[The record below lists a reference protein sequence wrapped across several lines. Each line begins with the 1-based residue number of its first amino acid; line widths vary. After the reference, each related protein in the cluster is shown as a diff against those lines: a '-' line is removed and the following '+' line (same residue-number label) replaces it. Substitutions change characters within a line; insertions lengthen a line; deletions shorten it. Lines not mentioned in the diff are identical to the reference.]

1 MNMKK
6 NAFAICILMILV
18 PFSGCVD
25 SVENDILDESQK
37 ITSWEENIEFL
48 SPLEGD
54 WVEGEFEVT
63 VTTIDA
69 LEAEY
74 LELWVNGQLR
84 GNESMDDSVIFSIDT
99 SSHSDGTGAPV
110 RLELEIRVETHGVGV
125 MNLTAIFPQRLT
137 DSLAEDIQPEWNTE
151 GDTLL
156 FKSSRDLEEGL
167 YEIYKLTPDG
177 SEPSQ
182 DNTEQSY
189 HGYPGWSPDGTH
201 VVFNSWVYGNE
212 SGNRQMEIFTANI
225 STGETHRV
233 TDNSAFD
240 DSGRWSPDGSEIIFY
255 SNRDGTMDLWKVPVS
270 ETGEPTGPPLKLV
283 GTGAREHCG
292 RWSSDGD
299 WIVYESDQGG
309 SNDIWVVSSDGEGP
323 TQVTFDD
330 YQDGYPAWS
339 PDGSHVVY
347 NSVRGINGD
356 LYVLSLSDGG
366 LHRLTSDTAID
377 AHPTWSADGRHIAFH
392 SDRSGDFDIWMVEI
406 PLIEAP
412 ADISVAGTLTPAHA
426 SPLTLLLLLIAPLG
440 TTSGNLECPRSPLS
454 TDGRGRSAP
463 ATQSDRRGH

>member
-1 MNMKK
+1 MRMNMK

-25 SVENDILDESQK
+25 SVGNDILDESQK

-48 SPLEGD
+48 SPSEGD

-69 LEAEY
+69 LEGEY
-74 LELWVNGQLR
+74 LELWVNGQLS
-84 GNESMDDSVIFSIDT
+84 GNESIDDPVIFSIDT
-99 SSHSDGTGAPV
+99 SSHSDGTGTPV
-110 RLELEIRVETHGVGV
+110 SLELEIRVETHGVGV

-177 SEPSQ
+177 SEPSRV
-182 DNTEQSY
+182 NTEQSY

-201 VVFNSWVYGNE
+201 VVFNSWVYDNE
-212 SGNRQMEIFTANI
+212 SDNRQMEIFTANI
-225 STGETHRV
+225 LTGETYRV
-233 TDNSAFD
+233 TDNLAFD

-255 SNRDGTMDLWKVPVS
+255 SNRDGTMDLWKVPVR
-270 ETGEPTGPPLKLV
+270 ETGEPTGPPVKLV
-283 GTGAREHCG
+283 GTDAREHCG
-292 RWSSDGD
+292 RWSSDGE
-299 WIVYESDQGG
+299 WIVYESDQSGN
-309 SNDIWVVSSDGEGP
+309 NDIWVVPSDGEES

-330 YQDGYPAWS
+330 YEDGYPAWS
-339 PDGSHVVY
+339 PDGTNIVY
-347 NSVRGINGD
+347 NSLRGINGD
-356 LYVLSLSDGG
+356 LHILSLADGV
-366 LHRLTSDTAID
+366 LHRLTSDPAID

-392 SDRSGDFDIWMVEI
+392 SDRSGNFDIWVVEI
-406 PLIEAP
+406 PLINSNE
-412 ADISVAGTLTPAHA
+412 S
-426 SPLTLLLLLIAPLG
+426 S
-440 TTSGNLECPRSPLS
+440 
-454 TDGRGRSAP
+454 
-463 ATQSDRRGH
+463 

>member
-1 MNMKK
+1 MRMNMKK

-63 VTTIDA
+63 VTTIGA
-69 LEAEY
+69 LEAKY

-99 SSHSDGTGAPV
+99 SSHSDGTGVPV
-110 RLELEIRVETHGVGV
+110 RLELEIRVETHGISV

-156 FKSSRDLEEGL
+156 FKSSRGLEEGL

-177 SEPSQ
+177 SEPSRV
-182 DNTEQSY
+182 NTEQSY

-240 DSGRWSPDGSEIIFY
+240 DSGRWSPDGSEVIFY
-255 SNRDGTMDLWKVPVS
+255 SNRDGTMDLWKVSVS
-270 ETGEPTGPPLKLV
+270 ETGEPTGPPVKLV
-283 GTGAREHCG
+283 GTDAREHCG
-292 RWSSDGD
+292 RWSSDGE
-299 WIVYESDQGG
+299 WIVYESDQSGN
-309 SNDIWVVSSDGEGP
+309 NDIWVVPSDGEES

-330 YQDGYPAWS
+330 YEDGYPAWS
-339 PDGSHVVY
+339 PDGTHIVY
-347 NSVRGINGD
+347 NSLRGINGD
-356 LYVLSLSDGG
+356 LHILSLADGV
-366 LHRLTSDTAID
+366 LHRLTSDPAID

-392 SDRSGDFDIWMVEI
+392 SDRSGNFDIWVVEI
-406 PLIEAP
+406 PLINSNE
-412 ADISVAGTLTPAHA
+412 SL
-426 SPLTLLLLLIAPLG
+426 
-440 TTSGNLECPRSPLS
+440 
-454 TDGRGRSAP
+454 
-463 ATQSDRRGH
+463 

>member
-1 MNMKK
+1 MRTVASMM
-6 NAFAICILMILV
+6 ILILMTSTLA
-18 PFSGCVD
+18 GCVD
-25 SVENDILDESQK
+25 SVGNDILDESQK

-48 SPLEGD
+48 SPSEGD
-54 WVEGEFEVT
+54 WGEGDFEVT

-74 LELWVNGQLR
+74 LELWINGQLR
-84 GNESMDDSVIFSIDT
+84 GNESMDDSVIFPIDT

-156 FKSSRDLEEGL
+156 FKSSRGLEEGL

-177 SEPSQ
+177 SEPSRV
-182 DNTEQSY
+182 NTEQSY

-270 ETGEPTGPPLKLV
+270 ETGEPTGPPVKLV
-283 GTGAREHCG
+283 GTDAREHCG
-292 RWSSDGD
+292 RWSSDGE
-299 WIVYESDQGG
+299 WIVYESDQSGN
-309 SNDIWVVSSDGEGP
+309 NDIWVVPSDGEES

-330 YQDGYPAWS
+330 YEDGYPAWS
-339 PDGSHVVY
+339 PEGTNIAY
-347 NSVRGINGD
+347 NSLRGINGD
-356 LYVLSLSDGG
+356 LHLLSLADGV
-366 LHRLTSDTAID
+366 LHRLTSDPAID

-392 SDRSGDFDIWMVEI
+392 SDRSGNFDIWVVEI
-406 PLIEAP
+406 PLINSNE
-412 ADISVAGTLTPAHA
+412 S
-426 SPLTLLLLLIAPLG
+426 S
-440 TTSGNLECPRSPLS
+440 
-454 TDGRGRSAP
+454 
-463 ATQSDRRGH
+463 

>member
-48 SPLEGD
+48 SPSEGD

-84 GNESMDDSVIFSIDT
+84 GKESMDDSVIFSIDT
-99 SSHSDGTGAPV
+99 SSHSDGTGVPV
-110 RLELEIRVETHGVGV
+110 RLELEIRVETHGISV

-177 SEPSQ
+177 SEPSRV
-182 DNTEQSY
+182 NTEQSY

-255 SNRDGTMDLWKVPVS
+255 SNRDGTMDLWKVPVR
-270 ETGEPTGPPLKLV
+270 ETGEPTGPPVKLV
-283 GTGAREHCG
+283 GTDAREHCG
-292 RWSSDGD
+292 RWSSDGE
-299 WIVYESDQGG
+299 WIVYESDQSGN
-309 SNDIWVVSSDGEGP
+309 NDIWVVPSDGKES

-330 YQDGYPAWS
+330 YEDGYPAWS
-339 PDGSHVVY
+339 PDGTHIVY
-347 NSVRGINGD
+347 NSLRGINGD
-356 LYVLSLSDGG
+356 LHILSLADGV
-366 LHRLTSDTAID
+366 LHRLTSDLAID
-377 AHPTWSADGRHIAFH
+377 AHPTWSADGRYIAFH
-392 SDRSGDFDIWMVEI
+392 SDRSGNFDIWVVEI
-406 PLIEAP
+406 PLINSNE
-412 ADISVAGTLTPAHA
+412 SL
-426 SPLTLLLLLIAPLG
+426 
-440 TTSGNLECPRSPLS
+440 
-454 TDGRGRSAP
+454 
-463 ATQSDRRGH
+463 

>member
-1 MNMKK
+1 MRIVAPMM
-6 NAFAICILMILV
+6 ILILMTSTLA
-18 PFSGCVD
+18 GCVD

-48 SPLEGD
+48 SPSEGD

-74 LELWVNGQLR
+74 LELWVNGQLG

-99 SSHSDGTGAPV
+99 SNHSDGTGAPV

-177 SEPSQ
+177 SEPLRV
-182 DNTEQSY
+182 NTEQSY

-270 ETGEPTGPPLKLV
+270 ETGEPTGPPVKLV
-283 GTGAREHCG
+283 GTDAREHCG
-292 RWSSDGD
+292 RWSSDGE
-299 WIVYESDQGG
+299 WIVYESDQSGN
-309 SNDIWVVSSDGEGP
+309 NDIWVVPSDGEES

-330 YQDGYPAWS
+330 YEDGYPAWS
-339 PDGSHVVY
+339 PDGTNIVY
-347 NSVRGINGD
+347 NSLRGINGD
-356 LYVLSLSDGG
+356 LHILSLTDGV
-366 LHRLTSDTAID
+366 LHRLTSDPAID

-392 SDRSGDFDIWMVEI
+392 SDRSGNFDIWVVEI
-406 PLIEAP
+406 PLINSNE
-412 ADISVAGTLTPAHA
+412 S
-426 SPLTLLLLLIAPLG
+426 S
-440 TTSGNLECPRSPLS
+440 
-454 TDGRGRSAP
+454 
-463 ATQSDRRGH
+463 

>member
-1 MNMKK
+1 
-6 NAFAICILMILV
+6 
-18 PFSGCVD
+18 
-25 SVENDILDESQK
+25 
-37 ITSWEENIEFL
+37 
-48 SPLEGD
+48 
-54 WVEGEFEVT
+54 
-63 VTTIDA
+63 
-69 LEAEY
+69 
-74 LELWVNGQLR
+74 
-84 GNESMDDSVIFSIDT
+84 MDDSVIFSIDT
-99 SSHSDGTGAPV
+99 SNHSDGTGAPV

-177 SEPSQ
+177 SEPSRV
-182 DNTEQSY
+182 NTEQSY

-270 ETGEPTGPPLKLV
+270 ETGEPTGPPVKLV
-283 GTGAREHCG
+283 GTDAREHCG
-292 RWSSDGD
+292 RWSSDGE
-299 WIVYESDQGG
+299 WIVYESDQSGN
-309 SNDIWVVSSDGEGP
+309 NDIWVVPSDGEES

-330 YQDGYPAWS
+330 YEDGYPAWS
-339 PDGSHVVY
+339 PDGTNIVY
-347 NSVRGINGD
+347 NSLRGINGD
-356 LYVLSLSDGG
+356 LHILSLADGV
-366 LHRLTSDTAID
+366 LHRLTSDPAID

-392 SDRSGDFDIWMVEI
+392 SDRSGNFDIWVVEI
-406 PLIEAP
+406 PLINSNE
-412 ADISVAGTLTPAHA
+412 S
-426 SPLTLLLLLIAPLG
+426 S
-440 TTSGNLECPRSPLS
+440 
-454 TDGRGRSAP
+454 
-463 ATQSDRRGH
+463 

>member
-1 MNMKK
+1 MRMNMKK

-48 SPLEGD
+48 SPSEGD

-110 RLELEIRVETHGVGV
+110 RLELEIRVETHGIGV

-177 SEPSQ
+177 SEPSRV
-182 DNTEQSY
+182 NTEQSY

-270 ETGEPTGPPLKLV
+270 ETGEPTGPPVKLV
-283 GTGAREHCG
+283 GTDAREHCG
-292 RWSSDGD
+292 RWSSDGE
-299 WIVYESDQGG
+299 WIVYESDQSGN
-309 SNDIWVVSSDGEGP
+309 NDIWVVPSDGEES

-330 YQDGYPAWS
+330 YEDGYPAWS
-339 PDGSHVVY
+339 PDGTNIVY
-347 NSVRGINGD
+347 NSLRGINGD
-356 LYVLSLSDGG
+356 LHILSLADGV
-366 LHRLTSDTAID
+366 LHRLTSDLAID
-377 AHPTWSADGRHIAFH
+377 AHPTWSADGRYIAFH
-392 SDRSGDFDIWMVEI
+392 SDRSGNFDIWVVEI
-406 PLIEAP
+406 PLINSNE
-412 ADISVAGTLTPAHA
+412 SL
-426 SPLTLLLLLIAPLG
+426 
-440 TTSGNLECPRSPLS
+440 
-454 TDGRGRSAP
+454 
-463 ATQSDRRGH
+463 

>member
-48 SPLEGD
+48 SPSEGD
-54 WVEGEFEVT
+54 WVEGEFKVT

-74 LELWVNGQLR
+74 LELWVNGQLG

-110 RLELEIRVETHGVGV
+110 RLELEIRVETHGISV

-156 FKSSRDLEEGL
+156 FKSSRGLEEGL

-177 SEPSQ
+177 SEPSRV
-182 DNTEQSY
+182 NTEQSY

-270 ETGEPTGPPLKLV
+270 ETGEPTGPPVKLV
-283 GTGAREHCG
+283 GTNAREHCG
-292 RWSSDGD
+292 RWSSDGE
-299 WIVYESDQGG
+299 WIVYESDQSGN
-309 SNDIWVVSSDGEGP
+309 NDIWVVPSDGEES

-330 YQDGYPAWS
+330 YEDGYPAWS
-339 PDGSHVVY
+339 PDGTNIVY
-347 NSVRGINGD
+347 NSLRGINGD
-356 LYVLSLSDGG
+356 LHILSLADGV
-366 LHRLTSDTAID
+366 LHRLTSDPAID

-392 SDRSGDFDIWMVEI
+392 SDRSGNFDIWVVEI
-406 PLIEAP
+406 PLINSNE
-412 ADISVAGTLTPAHA
+412 S
-426 SPLTLLLLLIAPLG
+426 S
-440 TTSGNLECPRSPLS
+440 
-454 TDGRGRSAP
+454 
-463 ATQSDRRGH
+463 

>member
-1 MNMKK
+1 
-6 NAFAICILMILV
+6 
-18 PFSGCVD
+18 
-25 SVENDILDESQK
+25 
-37 ITSWEENIEFL
+37 
-48 SPLEGD
+48 
-54 WVEGEFEVT
+54 
-63 VTTIDA
+63 
-69 LEAEY
+69 
-74 LELWVNGQLR
+74 
-84 GNESMDDSVIFSIDT
+84 MDDSVIFSIDT

-110 RLELEIRVETHGVGV
+110 RLELEIRVETHGIGV

-177 SEPSQ
+177 SEPSRV
-182 DNTEQSY
+182 NTEQSY

-270 ETGEPTGPPLKLV
+270 ETGEPIGPPVKLV
-283 GTGAREHCG
+283 GTDAREHCG
-292 RWSSDGD
+292 RWSSDGE
-299 WIVYESDQGG
+299 WIVYESDQSGN
-309 SNDIWVVSSDGEGP
+309 NDIWVVPSDGEES

-330 YQDGYPAWS
+330 YEDGYPAWS
-339 PDGSHVVY
+339 PDGTNIVY
-347 NSVRGINGD
+347 NSLRGINGD
-356 LYVLSLSDGG
+356 LHILSLTDGV
-366 LHRLTSDTAID
+366 LHRLTSDPAID

-392 SDRSGDFDIWMVEI
+392 SDRSGNFDIWVVEI
-406 PLIEAP
+406 PLINSN
-412 ADISVAGTLTPAHA
+412 DS
-426 SPLTLLLLLIAPLG
+426 S
-440 TTSGNLECPRSPLS
+440 
-454 TDGRGRSAP
+454 
-463 ATQSDRRGH
+463 

>member
-1 MNMKK
+1 MVAARKFLHHPPRFSVESGGTLFDGYVTNGPFSPYTNVAVVYLPFSMRMNMK

-48 SPLEGD
+48 SPSEGD

-69 LEAEY
+69 LEGEY
-74 LELWVNGQLR
+74 LELWVNGQLS
-84 GNESMDDSVIFSIDT
+84 GNESIDDPVIFSIDT
-99 SSHSDGTGAPV
+99 SSHSDGTGTPV

-177 SEPSQ
+177 SEPSRV
-182 DNTEQSY
+182 NTEQSY

-201 VVFNSWVYGNE
+201 VVFNSWVYDNE
-212 SGNRQMEIFTANI
+212 SDNRQMEIFTANI
-225 STGETHRV
+225 LTGETNRV
-233 TDNSAFD
+233 TDNLAFD

-255 SNRDGTMDLWKVPVS
+255 SNRDGTMDLWKVPVR
-270 ETGEPTGPPLKLV
+270 ETGEPTGPPVKLV
-283 GTGAREHCG
+283 GTDAREHCG
-292 RWSSDGD
+292 RWSSDGE
-299 WIVYESDQGG
+299 WIVYESDQSGN
-309 SNDIWVVSSDGEGP
+309 NDIWVVPSDGEEA

-330 YQDGYPAWS
+330 YEDGYPAWS
-339 PDGSHVVY
+339 PDGTNIVY
-347 NSVRGINGD
+347 NSLRGINGD
-356 LYVLSLSDGG
+356 LHILSLADGV
-366 LHRLTSDTAID
+366 LHRLTSDPAID

-392 SDRSGDFDIWMVEI
+392 SDRSGNFDIWVVEI
-406 PLIEAP
+406 PLINSNE
-412 ADISVAGTLTPAHA
+412 S
-426 SPLTLLLLLIAPLG
+426 S
-440 TTSGNLECPRSPLS
+440 
-454 TDGRGRSAP
+454 
-463 ATQSDRRGH
+463 

>member
-1 MNMKK
+1 MRIVAPMM
-6 NAFAICILMILV
+6 ILILMTSTLA
-18 PFSGCVD
+18 GCVD

-37 ITSWEENIEFL
+37 ITSWKENIEFL
-48 SPLEGD
+48 SPSEGN

-74 LELWVNGQLR
+74 LELWVNGQLG

-156 FKSSRDLEEGL
+156 FKSSRGLEEGL
-167 YEIYKLTPDG
+167 YEIYKMIPDG
-177 SEPSQ
+177 SEPSRV
-182 DNTEQSY
+182 NTEQSY
-189 HGYPGWSPDGTH
+189 HGYPSWSPDGTH

-270 ETGEPTGPPLKLV
+270 ETGEPIGPPVKLV
-283 GTGAREHCG
+283 GTDAREHCG
-292 RWSSDGD
+292 RWSSDGE
-299 WIVYESDQGG
+299 WIVYESDQSGN
-309 SNDIWVVSSDGEGP
+309 NDIWVVPSDGEEA

-330 YQDGYPAWS
+330 YEDGYPAWS
-339 PDGSHVVY
+339 PDGTNIVY
-347 NSVRGINGD
+347 NSLHGINGD
-356 LYVLSLSDGG
+356 LHILSLADGV
-366 LHRLTSDTAID
+366 LHRLTSDPAID

-392 SDRSGDFDIWMVEI
+392 SDRSGNFDIWVVEI
-406 PLIEAP
+406 PLINSNE
-412 ADISVAGTLTPAHA
+412 S
-426 SPLTLLLLLIAPLG
+426 S
-440 TTSGNLECPRSPLS
+440 
-454 TDGRGRSAP
+454 
-463 ATQSDRRGH
+463 

>member
-1 MNMKK
+1 MKK

-25 SVENDILDESQK
+25 SVGNDILDESQK

-54 WVEGEFEVT
+54 WVEGEFGVT
-63 VTTIDA
+63 VTTIGA

-110 RLELEIRVETHGVGV
+110 RLELEIRVETHGIGV

-156 FKSSRDLEEGL
+156 FKSSRGLEEGL

-177 SEPSQ
+177 SEPSRV
-182 DNTEQSY
+182 NTEQSY

-255 SNRDGTMDLWKVPVS
+255 SNRDGTMDLWKVPVI
-270 ETGEPTGPPLKLV
+270 ETGEPTGPPVKLV
-283 GTGAREHCG
+283 GTDAREHCG
-292 RWSSDGD
+292 RWSSDGE
-299 WIVYESDQGG
+299 WIVYESDQSGN
-309 SNDIWVVSSDGEGP
+309 NDIWVVPSDGEESI
-323 TQVTFDD
+323 QVTFDD
-330 YQDGYPAWS
+330 YEDGYPAWS
-339 PDGSHVVY
+339 PDGTNIVY
-347 NSVRGINGD
+347 NSLRGINGD
-356 LYVLSLSDGG
+356 LHILSLTDGV
-366 LHRLTSDTAID
+366 LHRLTSDPAID

-392 SDRSGDFDIWMVEI
+392 SDRSGNFDIWVVEI
-406 PLIEAP
+406 PLINSNE
-412 ADISVAGTLTPAHA
+412 S
-426 SPLTLLLLLIAPLG
+426 S
-440 TTSGNLECPRSPLS
+440 
-454 TDGRGRSAP
+454 
-463 ATQSDRRGH
+463 